1 MPYHI
6 KLDQLQEAAKGD
18 NKIGTTNKGIV
29 PAYMDKAARVGIR
42 IADLLDKEIFADRLK
57 TNLAEKNRLFS
68 KMYEAEELSFDEIF
82 EEYYAYGQH
91 IKQYVTDTSVILND
105 ALDAGKRVL
114 FEGAQGVMQAVSYTH
129 LFDNEHSPY
138 YATSVPRISFTT
150 LFGTTIKRLR
160 L

>member
-1 MPYHI
+1 MD
-6 KLDQLQEAAKGD
+6 KVTERFLGKRA
-18 NKIGTTNKGIV
+18 IGTTGRGIG

-82 EEYYAYGQH
+82 EEYYAYGQQ

-114 FEGAQGVMQAVSYTH
+114 FEGAQGVMLDIDQGTYH
-129 LFDNEHSPY
+129 L
-138 YATSVPRISFTT
+138 
-150 LFGTTIKRLR
+150 
-160 L
+160 